1 MPKEMNGKD
10 VAQMV
15 CRIMNNMNPDYDI
28 DLFVNEILLDHRTIQ
43 QTTGRLI
50 LRMIVAWGD
59 NGRAGRYDARNEM
72 ICKISEKLLTI
83 LEDEYFV
90 FRNPTRVSLPF
101 I

>member
-1 MPKEMNGKD
+1 MPKDMNGKD
-10 VAQMV
+10 VGKMV
-15 CRIMNNMNPDYDI
+15 SNLMNNMNSQYDE
-28 DLFVNEILLDHRTIQ
+28 DLFVNEILCEHRTIQ
-43 QTTGRLI
+43 QQIGKLM

-83 LEDEYFV
+83 LEEEYVV

>member
-1 MPKEMNGKD
+1 MLKDMNGKQ
-10 VAQMV
+10 VAELV
-15 CRIMNNMNPDYDI
+15 DTLMNNMNPDYDI
-28 DLFVNEILLDHRTIQ
+28 DLFVNEILSSHRTIQ
-43 QTTGRLI
+43 QTCGRLF

-72 ICKISEKLLTI
+72 ICKVSEKLLTI
-83 LEDEYFV
+83 LEEEYIV

>member
-10 VAQMV
+10 VAELV
-15 CRIMNNMNPDYDI
+15 SKLMNNMNSQYDE

-43 QTTGRLI
+43 QGVAKLI
-50 LRMIVAWGD
+50 FRMIVAWGED
-59 NGRAGRYDARNEM
+59 GRAGRYDARNEM
-72 ICKISEKLLTI
+72 TCKISEKLLTI
-83 LEDEYFV
+83 LEEEYIV

>member
-15 CRIMNNMNPDYDI
+15 SKLMNNMNSQYDE
-28 DLFVNEILLDHRTIQ
+28 DLFVNEILCEHRTIQ
-43 QTTGRLI
+43 QQIGKLM

-59 NGRAGRYDARNEM
+59 NGRADRYDARNEK

-83 LEDEYFV
+83 LEEEYIV